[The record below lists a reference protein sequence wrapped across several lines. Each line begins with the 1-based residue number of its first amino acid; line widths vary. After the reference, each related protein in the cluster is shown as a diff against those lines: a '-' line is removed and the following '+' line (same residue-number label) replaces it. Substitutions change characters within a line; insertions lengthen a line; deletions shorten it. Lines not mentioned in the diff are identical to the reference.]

1 MDSAAGGDGWGWG
14 RAAHA
19 GRPVTHGRPPGGRA
33 QTLVAPVFVAA
44 LLAQAVRQGI
54 DPAVLLRGLGLS
66 LADLAKPGLAVSHRE
81 AITLVRRCL
90 RLMPQPDL
98 ALRLGRQMVLTDW
111 GTLALGLLGA
121 TTLGDALGLCLHHPA
136 SAGYLLDLR
145 EGSAPDGLVLIAEAF
160 GGESDLQPFLVEL
173 TFAATVQQL
182 RQTSQTMC
190 APAVVELMHPAPL
203 RAAGYT
209 AYFGCPVH
217 FGRPQNALRMHHDW
231 LAFRLPWASSLAH
244 RLALQGLESE
254 QQRWGSSSPLGLA
267 VERTL
272 RGLLPE
278 VADLARVA
286 GALNLSE
293 RSLRRHLAL
302 EGLSY
307 RQVLDEAR
315 RSEALAL
322 MAGGPRPIA
331 ELARATGFSSHRA
344 FTRAFK
350 RWTGQWPSRFK
361 GGADT
366 QVVGTPATAPE
377 EQD

>member
-1 MDSAAGGDGWGWG
+1 M
-14 RAAHA
+14 H
-19 GRPVTHGRPPGGRA
+19 
-33 QTLVAPVFVAA
+33 
-44 LLAQAVRQGI
+44 QGI

-81 AITLVRRCL
+81 AIALVRRCL
-90 RLMPQPDL
+90 RLMLQPDL

-111 GTLALGLLGA
+111 GTLALGL
-121 TTLGDALGLCLHHPA
+121 CLHPPA
-136 SAGYLLDLR
+136 SAGYLLDQR
-145 EGSAPDGLVLIAEAF
+145 EGRAPDGLVLIAEAF

-182 RQTSQTMC
+182 RQTSQTLC

-217 FGRPQNALRMHHDW
+217 FGCPQNALRMHHDW

-244 RLALQGLESE
+244 RLALRGLERE

-286 GALNLSE
+286 GALSLSE

-322 MAGGPRPIA
+322 MAAGPRPIA

-344 FTRAFK
+344 FARAFK

-361 GGADT
+361 RVAEAQQGE
-366 QVVGTPATAPE
+366 PL
-377 EQD
+377 

>member
-1 MDSAAGGDGWGWG
+1 M
-14 RAAHA
+14 
-19 GRPVTHGRPPGGRA
+19 THQRRQGMRA
-33 QTLVAPVFVAA
+33 QALVAPVFATA
-44 LLAQAVRQGI
+44 LLTQAVHQGI
-54 DPAVLLRGLGLS
+54 DPTVLLRGLGMS
-66 LADLAKPGLAVSHRE
+66 TADLAEPGLAVSHRE
-81 AITLVRRCL
+81 ATTLVRRCL

-121 TTLGDALGLCLHHPA
+121 TTLGDALGLSLRHPA
-136 SAGYLLDLR
+136 SAGYLLELR
-145 EGSAPDGLVLIAEAF
+145 EGITPDGLVLIAEAF
-160 GGESDLQPFLVEL
+160 GGENDLAPFLVEL

-182 RQTSQTMC
+182 RQTSQTMW
-190 APAVVELMHPAPL
+190 APTVVEVMHPAPL

-209 AYFGCPVH
+209 AFFGCPVH
-217 FGRPQNALRMHHDW
+217 FGRPQNTLHIHHDW
-231 LAFRLPWASSLAH
+231 LAFRLPWASRLAH

-272 RGLLPE
+272 RGLLPD
-278 VADLARVA
+278 VADLAQVA
-286 GALNLSE
+286 SALNLSE
-293 RSLRRHLAL
+293 RSLRRHLAQ
-302 EGLSY
+302 EGLSF
-307 RQVLDEAR
+307 RRVLDEAR

-322 MAGGPRPIA
+322 MAASPGPIA

-361 GGADT
+361 RVAEA
-366 QVVGTPATAPE
+366 PATAPE